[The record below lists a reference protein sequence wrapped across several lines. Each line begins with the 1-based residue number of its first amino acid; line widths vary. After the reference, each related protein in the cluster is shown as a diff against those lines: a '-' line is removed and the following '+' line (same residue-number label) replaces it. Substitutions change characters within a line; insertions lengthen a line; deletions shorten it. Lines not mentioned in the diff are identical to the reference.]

1 MAKFKKYIPVLL
13 LLLIIL
19 FIAVTCKKEKYDDVT
34 YYKTIGIGYVFM
46 YDSEVYYP
54 VHGAEITVSNCLKG
68 GYSGFF
74 GNGSPD
80 EIFTT
85 DETGQYQVRFV
96 KRTKFL
102 DVWKYRFHYGYP
114 EERNDNNNNYYY
126 LKDKDII
133 LYPDDIINAQNNT
146 IVFDTIKLNRNE

>member
-85 DETGQYQVRFV
+85 DETGKYQVRFV
-96 KRTKFL
+96 KRTNFL
-102 DVWKYRFHYGYP
+102 DVWKFLITIRYITQDSNIGWYQDFV
-114 EERNDNNNNYYY
+114 
-126 LKDKDII
+126 